1 MKFYTSL
8 SKGLKLKVRKCLG
21 LIPTFVK
28 VTGEKLIG
36 RSFRPLHPILNR
48 VKGDPNNN
56 LSKYTY
62 YIRYVLRYCTKRPIK
77 KRKKDLRS
85 SVILNFFCCCLS
97 FFFFFQRF
105 TLCYKYHPSSFHLFI
120 LIRSW
125 STSSTSEQKYFL
137 NEHLLRITPYSPSL
151 LKYLH
156 KKRKFSIKTF
166 REFIFY
172 YGR

>member
-8 SKGLKLKVRKCLG
+8 SKGLKRKVGKFLG
-21 LIPTFVK
+21 LIPTFVE
-28 VTGEKLIG
+28 VTGEKLVG

-62 YIRYVLRYCTKRPIK
+62 YIRCLLRYCTKRPIK

-97 FFFFFQRF
+97 FFFFQRF
-105 TLCYKYHPSSFHLFI
+105 TLCNKYRPSSFHLFI
-120 LIRSW
+120 LIRS
-125 STSSTSEQKYFL
+125 
-137 NEHLLRITPYSPSL
+137 
-151 LKYLH
+151 
-156 KKRKFSIKTF
+156 
-166 REFIFY
+166 
-172 YGR
+172 